1 MQTMKQKDQ
10 PRNAEDFKI
19 IIIIIFSGSS
29 KIDFPG
35 SYNNLVN
42 VCIMENKRA
51 EFYRWIKTSMLFPD
65 IKEVSYTGTLSSHIA
80 VTGEHANLLKLARY
94 IINGREEGSGSHI
107 SVGGGMFYTMSPAD
121 LCGLTKWDVDTSFL
135 LPRIMRKVYKT
146 SIKNNALQ
154 DMRVNTK
161 YEEYVAFTSA
171 NCKLIKFEVNGERKD
186 TVTGFTWINRG
197 DPKVYDLGYVFT
209 SGADKLHIVNLTVFK
224 CEKTAKIP
232 AETKLITRM
241 HIMRYIWHIKCA
253 VTERKGWMENY
264 KNLLTEMMTKIGV
277 RKENLA
283 KYLREKMPGSE
294 KRNWDDDVD
303 GTPNKRRK
311 F

>member
-29 KIDFPG
+29 KIEFPG

-42 VCIMENKRA
+42 VRIMENKRA

-135 LPRIMRKVYKT
+135 LPRIIRKVYKT

-154 DMRVNTK
+154 DMRVNTQ

-209 SGADKLHIVNLTVFK
+209 SGADKLYIVNLAAFKVERTVR
-224 CEKTAKIP
+224 IP
-232 AETKLITRM
+232 TETKLITHMR
-241 HIMRYIWHIKCA
+241 IMRYIWHIRCV
-253 VTERKGWMENY
+253 VTERKQWRENY
-264 KNLLTEMMTKIGV
+264 KNLLTEMMTKYRVTDKNLARHI
-277 RKENLA
+277 RKERV
-283 KYLREKMPGSE
+283 YT
-294 KRNWDDDVD
+294 KRNWDDDDVNP
-303 GTPNKRRK
+303 GANKRHK